1 LDVSFEDSYGL
12 ARILK
17 DTAVVTA
24 LKNCKSLKNV
34 SIQFASQYLEDRH
47 AASNCSMPLKC
58 FQNLTSLE
66 LFSFYSFRNKTQLA
80 KDIASLL
87 YRCPGLKTLGLGMA
101 CDFDCDDLPESM
113 IIEDDYHFLE
123 HLCMIYESKGNA
135 PPLALETL
143 RLGHGMYLFQSL
155 LSTKKNDFLSKLAK
169 VAGLKTLHVFNDF
182 IKHGSV
188 EEDRESIEIDWSLL
202 NGCESLHQ
210 LAVSR
215 LEPDVTDWLNSKGQ
229 SVQELIVTHHYTMYS
244 DDLDE
249 FDRLNL
255 PNLTMLFTSEGTV
268 AKRDDDDG
276 WTDTSSSV
284 DDSTEAIEL
293 GIDSSDSESSDANS
307 EERDS
312 SDSSDS
318 ESSDANSEE
327 RDSSDIRLSESNESN
342 CPPHSRNYDR
352 SVITVLDRLHDGG
365 AQITGLRICLDFES
379 QWVCAILL
387 LRWCISTC

>member
-1 LDVSFEDSYGL
+1 MLNIIFTSRWLDVSLEESYGL

-17 DTAVVTA
+17 DTVVVTA

-34 SIQFASQYLEDRH
+34 SIQFSSQYLEDRH

-66 LFSFYSFRNKTQLA
+66 LFSFYAFRNKTQLV

-87 YRCPGLKTLGLGMA
+87 YRCPGLKKLGLGMA
-101 CDFDCDDLPESM
+101 CGFDCDDLPESL
-113 IIEDDYHFLE
+113 IIEDDWHFLE
-123 HLCMIYESKGNA
+123 QLCMTYESKGNA
-135 PPLALETL
+135 PPLALDTL

-155 LSTKKNDFLSKLAK
+155 SSTKKNDFLSKLAK
-169 VAGLKTLHVFNDF
+169 VAGLKTLHIFNDF
-182 IKHGSV
+182 IKHGSE
-188 EEDRESIEIDWSLL
+188 EEDRESMEIDWSLL

-229 SVQELIVTHHYTMYS
+229 SVQELVVTHHYTMYS
-244 DDLDE
+244 DDLAE

-255 PNLTMLFTSEGTV
+255 PNLTTLFTSEGTV
-268 AKRDDDDG
+268 PKRDDDDV
-276 WTDTSSSV
+276 WTDTDSSAE
-284 DDSTEAIEL
+284 DLTDAIEL

-312 SDSSDS
+312 F
-318 ESSDANSEE
+318 
-327 RDSSDIRLSESNESN
+327 DIKSSESNESN
-342 CPPHSRNYDR
+342 SQSRPRNYDR

-365 AQITGLRICLDFES
+365 AQLTGLRICLDFES
-379 QWVCAILL
+379 QWVCAILF
-387 LRWCISTC
+387 LRWRISTC